1 MKTAGDSE
9 YFSSMSRP
17 LDRMIRIANNLN
29 GKKNS
34 KLFSIPML
42 LSNHPVMNNH
52 PKMSLILIKKIIQL
66 QKKLLQNL

>member
-1 MKTAGDSE
+1 MKTVGDSE

-17 LDRMIRIANNLN
+17 LDRMIRTANNLN

-66 QKKLLQNL
+66 RKKLLLNS